1 MGPATT
7 TVSKRDAIL
16 DAALDLFSERTFA
29 NTPMPVLAER
39 AGVGAGTIYRYFAS
53 KDALVNA
60 LFRRWKAEMTDVVS
74 GDIPLGLAPREE
86 FSQWWRG
93 LWTFATENPAAFLF
107 LETHHHA
114 AYLDEA
120 SHAVGGELTARAVA
134 YVRRGQRTGAI
145 RAGRPEVLIALV
157 LGAFTGLFKSAT
169 THDLPLTR
177 ATLDASE
184 NAVWSLLSP

>member
-1 MGPATT
+1 MPPSTSSVNGPSQARPCP
-7 TVSKRDAIL
+7 SWPNAR
-16 DAALDLFSERTFA
+16 
-29 NTPMPVLAER
+29 
-39 AGVGAGTIYRYFAS
+39 GVGAGTIYRYFAS

-74 GDIPLGLAPREE
+74 GHIPLGLAPREE

-120 SHAVGGELTARAVA
+120 SLAVGGELTARAVA
-134 YVRRGQRTGAI
+134 YVRRGQRAGGI
-145 RAGRPEVLIALV
+145 RC
-157 LGAFTGLFKSAT
+157 
-169 THDLPLTR
+169 R
-177 ATLDASE
+177 A
-184 NAVWSLLSP
+184 P